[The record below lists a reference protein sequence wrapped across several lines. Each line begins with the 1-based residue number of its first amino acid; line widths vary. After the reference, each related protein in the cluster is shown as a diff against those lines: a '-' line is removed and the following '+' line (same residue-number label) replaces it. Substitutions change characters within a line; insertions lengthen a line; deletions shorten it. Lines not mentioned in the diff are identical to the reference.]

1 MSLERSRSYEEV
13 IVYEYERWQP
23 FFDWGN
29 SYPGYLLPTDP
40 GDLLSQC
47 FRKSA
52 HDPLFSPGRWSDAW
66 GLKFSDNLVQILEP
80 VAEGW
85 TESSFQ
91 VIATV
96 VS

>member
-1 MSLERSRSYEEV
+1 MSTR
-13 IVYEYERWQP
+13 
-23 FFDWGN
+23 DGN
-29 SYPGYLLPTDP
+29 HSLIGETHTLATSSPLIQVTS
-40 GDLLSQC
+40 SQC
-47 FRKSA
+47 FRKSP